1 VTHILGDHARL
12 VIHTAKH
19 CHPSTHTPS
28 EAEALMR
35 AVLECID
42 LAGGATAATKLDG
55 TGTPDKL
62 PVSNRT
68 RSSLTAAVPM
78 NPVHRRN
85 SGSQSSSPPSDL
97 DSGYWRHEF
106 NRVTTHF
113 DRCEAIR
120 RAALFLQR
128 LLERDPNAPEGDLT
142 DEHVNELILD
152 NGAGWPPDD
161 VARKYHRE
169 TRDVILLR
177 IDAGKHPLT
186 GKPWTPPELNLLA
199 RAAACEMRDHGM
211 NSTDIGRALQRSANT
226 VRTWTTRDRLAA

>member
-12 VIHTAKH
+12 VIHTARH
-19 CHPSTHTPS
+19 CHPNTHTPT
-28 EAEALMR
+28 EADALLEAL
-35 AVLECID
+35 LHCID

-55 TGTPDKL
+55 TGTPDK
-62 PVSNRT
+62 PPTTNRT
-68 RSSLTAAVPM
+68 RSNPVAAMPM

-85 SGSQSSSPPSDL
+85 GSNHSTPPTSDL
-97 DSGYWRHEF
+97 DSSYWRHEYQ
-106 NRVTTHF
+106 RVTTHF

-120 RAALFLQR
+120 RAATFLQR

-142 DEHVNELILD
+142 DEHINQLILD

-169 TRDVILLR
+169 PRHVITLR

-199 RAAACEMRDHGM
+199 KAAACEMRDHGM

>member
-1 VTHILGDHARL
+1 MHR
-12 VIHTAKH
+12 
-19 CHPSTHTPS
+19 P
-28 EAEALMR
+28 R
-35 AVLECID
+35 
-42 LAGGATAATKLDG
+42 
-55 TGTPDKL
+55 
-62 PVSNRT
+62 R
-68 RSSLTAAVPM
+68 
-78 NPVHRRN
+78 RRN
-85 SGSQSSSPPSDL
+85 RRHQTRRHRHPRQTPRLQPHPIQPDSRRTHEPRPPPQQRQPKQPPPSDL
-97 DSGYWRHEF
+97 DSGYWRHEY